1 MADKKFEH
9 KTNRGS
15 MFENDKKTEDRQPD
29 FKGEINVN
37 GQLYWISGW
46 KEVTTRGTKRL
57 SLSVQEKQQEERAQ
71 SAPRQQFQ
79 QRRAATW

>member
-1 MADKKFEH
+1 MSERAKFQH
-9 KTNRGS
+9 KVNRGS

-46 KEVTTRGTKRL
+46 KELTQKGTKRL
-57 SLSVQEKQQEERAQ
+57 SLSVQEKQEERAAA
-71 SAPRQQFQ
+71 APRQQFQ
-79 QRRAATW
+79 RRASSW